1 MGKPAVL
8 GRAVPVFDPGRNV
21 HHVAGLERQRGLF
34 PLLVPAASSGYEKNL
49 PAFVVDVP
57 EKEFPGNCK
66 GQYPKVSVFS
76 TGACDAFKEIKI

>member
-49 PAFVVDVP
+49 PSFVVDVP
-57 EKEFPGNCK
+57 GS
-66 GQYPKVSVFS
+66 KVTLAMATPSVDN
-76 TGACDAFKEIKI
+76 AWR